1 MEQLKCPECPD
12 EVLIR
17 RLGNVLVC
25 ASCDLQF
32 IERSKVNN
40 PLGDEVVLVLPGDE
54 NGRDN

>member
-25 ASCDLQF
+25 ANCDLQF

-40 PLGDEVVLVLPGDE
+40 PLGDEVVIVLPE
-54 NGRDN
+54 EKE